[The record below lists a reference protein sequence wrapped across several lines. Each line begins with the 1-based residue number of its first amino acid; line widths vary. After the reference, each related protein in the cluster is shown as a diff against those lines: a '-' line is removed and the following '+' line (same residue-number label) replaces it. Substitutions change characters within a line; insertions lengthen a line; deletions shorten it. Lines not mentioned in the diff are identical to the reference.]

1 MLTSS
6 LPRPVGVRTGATAT
20 LAALLLS
27 GTAMIGAP
35 AAVAAPGDNGDIKI
49 HPVGTR
55 FGDPKD
61 TPRVCKFYL
70 DATGFDVAQGI
81 TYTIEPQPPLP
92 NTATLNGAI
101 TLASGIGHT
110 DPLALPDG
118 QYKVTYKVL
127 GGAAAGKEKVFRVN
141 CPNPAEVHDPRPG
154 PGPHGGVHAGG
165 GGLAQTTEAFSPV
178 AGAAAVGLVVVGGVV
193 YFRLLRR
200 RTDGAA

>member
-1 MLTSS
+1 MLTSA

-20 LAALLLS
+20 LAALLLA

-81 TYTIEPQPPLP
+81 TYTIQPQPPLP

-101 TLASGIGHT
+101 TLATGVGHT

-127 GGAAAGKEKVFRVN
+127 GGAAAGKEKVFNVD
-141 CPNPAEVHDPRPG
+141 CPSAVASPAPG
-154 PGPHGGVHAGG
+154 PQGGVHAGG

>member
-1 MLTSS
+1 MLTSA

-20 LAALLLS
+20 LAALLLA
-27 GTAMIGAP
+27 GTALIGAP

-81 TYTIEPQPPLP
+81 TYTIQPQPPLP

-127 GGAAAGKEKVFRVN
+127 GGAAAGKEKVFNVD
-141 CPNPAEVHDPRPG
+141 CPSTVASPAPG
-154 PGPHGGVHAGG
+154 PQGGVHAGG